1 MVHDATARLYG
12 VDHDSL
18 KYTRVGPDEFERAE
32 LEFRAHSGLLVDLE
46 KLRES
51 IRGWTQIVI
60 SFEVTALGEVEQT
73 ESEIVLNINGTN
85 RQFVL
90 VNDVEAKPTYDPK
103 ESALP
108 ALREALARGESSL
121 RVTGYMDGALE
132 QPPEE
137 RPRLMVIGFES
148 AEDESPC
155 RGVPD

>member
-1 MVHDATARLYG
+1 VVRDATARLYG
-12 VDHDSL
+12 VDHDSM
-18 KYTRVGPDEFERAE
+18 KYTRIGNDRAE
-32 LEFRAHSGLLVDLE
+32 LEFRARTGMLVDLDR
-46 KLRES
+46 LRES
-51 IRGWTQIVI
+51 IRSTAANTGMVM
-60 SFEVTALGEVEQT
+60 SFEATALGEVEQT

-90 VNDVEAKPTYDPK
+90 VNDVEAKPNDPK

-121 RVTGYMDGALE
+121 SVTGYMDGALE